1 MTAREM
7 ALGRNLFFKG
17 VCAAVLDQADGFL
30 TCLIVKGS
38 IVAVGA
44 VAAVAIAEG
53 AETIAI

>member
-1 MTAREM
+1 M